1 MCLNF
6 VGSKGRYPMRIALL
20 HLDLAGG
27 PREKN
32 EKLLLKAIEKAG
44 KEGASVIVTPE
55 TALEGYYFYERDK
68 GALEKI
74 PIHDSEEFLPFR
86 RLAKKLGVSIF
97 LSAVEKMEDDS
108 AYNSCFYLSPQG
120 EEQGVHRKMYSHQS
134 GAEGWLTL
142 GDRIHMFPL
151 GPLKAGLLVCADVY
165 YEKPCIAMK
174 EGGADMVLVSAAWPP
189 ASCCPDPMAVWKRA
203 SLRCDCPVI
212 VCNQTGKYDKM
223 DMTIGESAAV
233 SQGKGV
239 LSYRGKPA
247 TLIFDFDE
255 KNHKILSHEFQL
267 ISM

>member
-6 VGSKGRYPMRIALL
+6 IGRKGRYPMRIALL
-20 HLDLAGG
+20 HLNLAGG
-27 PREKN
+27 PRAKN
-32 EKLLLKAIEKAG
+32 EKLLLEAIERAG

-68 GALEKI
+68 GALVKI

-97 LSAVEKMEDDS
+97 LSAVEKMEDGR

-165 YEKPCIAMK
+165 YEKPCAAMK
-174 EGGADMVLVSAAWPP
+174 EAGADVVLVSAAWPP
-189 ASCCPDPMAVWKRA
+189 ASCCPDPLAVWEKA
-203 SLRCDCPVI
+203 SLRCGCPVI
-212 VCNQTGKYDKM
+212 VCNQTGKYEKM
-223 DMTIGESAAV
+223 DMTIGDSA
-233 SQGKGV
+233 
-239 LSYRGKPA
+239 
-247 TLIFDFDE
+247 
-255 KNHKILSHEFQL
+255 ILSEGKCLFSYQGQPAIL
-267 ISM
+267 LFDMDERKKQILSSKFRVIPM